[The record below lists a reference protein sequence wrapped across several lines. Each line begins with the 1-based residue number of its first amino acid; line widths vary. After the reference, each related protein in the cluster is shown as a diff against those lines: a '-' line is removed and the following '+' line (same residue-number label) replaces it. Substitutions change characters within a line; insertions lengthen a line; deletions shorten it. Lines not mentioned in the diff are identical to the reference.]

1 MADTAHLELGTRAR
15 SFVLHQGGAAP
26 GGALDDR
33 TVEEVLATLDQR
45 ELWAAAEAAK
55 RADEAYASA
64 AGSTPVAPTDTA
76 RLEEVDARHAAVE
89 AASDRLQRTVTRTYW
104 LIALSI
110 VATVAA
116 VLLVGP
122 AGLGLLVIAAAGLV
136 LWALARRRVRRAARA
151 EERAL
156 DEVGATSY
164 LGFQLRRVDEL
175 RAEDER
181 RRSLEDLGEAR
192 GQALAAWQAV
202 AGDISVDWALVHRP
216 AIAAILSEQ
225 LHEEPRQDAPRLVHP
240 VTDEPQAEDAPVGDP
255 GEMAEAPPEGPPAGP
270 VPSAD
275 DLSVLHVHDR
285 HTALNLSSDDLLGM
299 YRTILTARVLDQKIW
314 ALNRMGKAAFVVS
327 GQGHEGAQVGSAWA
341 LRAGHDI
348 VLPYYRDTAV
358 MLTLGMSV
366 EQILLAVLA
375 RADDPNSGARQM
387 PNHWGWPEGNVI
399 TGSSPIA
406 TQLPHA
412 AGLAYA
418 AKLRRED
425 TVVVSYFGE
434 GATSKG
440 DFHEALNFAGIHQL
454 PMVFVCENNG
464 YAISVPMSSESAVD
478 NVADRAHAYG
488 FGGVIVDGNDP
499 LDVFA
504 AVHSAVRHARRG
516 DGPTLVECK
525 TYRYL
530 AHTSDDDDR
539 TYRTPQEVEAWRKKD
554 PLRRITQYLIEQR
567 LLSEADE
574 ERIEAEV
581 KATVDAGAK
590 AAEAAA
596 APAPASAYDRVYA
609 RPLRALP
616 GVPEGTSGVPAPPA
630 AEPMPTATTERNVVD
645 AIRWTQQRLLASDDR
660 VVVLGEDVGPRGGV
674 FRATDGLAAEFGAGR
689 VVDTPLAESSIIGI
703 GIGLAL
709 ADLRPIAE
717 IQFADFIH
725 SGFDQLVSEAARIH
739 YRSNGGFN
747 VPLVVRAPW
756 GGGVHGALYHSQ
768 SIEATYAH
776 IPGLKVVVPST
787 PADVAGMLRAAVDDP
802 DPVLFLE
809 HKKTYR
815 LITGPVPDD
824 DGWRVP
830 IGLAEVARPGDDLT
844 VVTYGLHRHL
854 CLEAAELLADE
865 DGSSV
870 EVIDLRTI
878 SPLDRETVLA
888 SVARTGRCLVV
899 HEDNISFGVGAEVA
913 AIVAAEGFWD
923 LDAPVRRL
931 ATADVPSYPFAAP
944 LEAELFVDT
953 PKIVDAMRSLL
964 AV

>member
-1 MADTAHLELGTRAR
+1 M
-15 SFVLHQGGAAP
+15 
-26 GGALDDR
+26 
-33 TVEEVLATLDQR
+33 
-45 ELWAAAEAAK
+45 
-55 RADEAYASA
+55 
-64 AGSTPVAPTDTA
+64 
-76 RLEEVDARHAAVE
+76 
-89 AASDRLQRTVTRTYW
+89 
-104 LIALSI
+104 
-110 VATVAA
+110 
-116 VLLVGP
+116 
-122 AGLGLLVIAAAGLV
+122 
-136 LWALARRRVRRAARA
+136 
-151 EERAL
+151 
-156 DEVGATSY
+156 
-164 LGFQLRRVDEL
+164 
-175 RAEDER
+175 
-181 RRSLEDLGEAR
+181 
-192 GQALAAWQAV
+192 
-202 AGDISVDWALVHRP
+202 
-216 AIAAILSEQ
+216 
-225 LHEEPRQDAPRLVHP
+225 
-240 VTDEPQAEDAPVGDP
+240 
-255 GEMAEAPPEGPPAGP
+255 
-270 VPSAD
+270 
-275 DLSVLHVHDR
+275 
-285 HTALNLSSDDLLGM
+285 
-299 YRTILTARVLDQKIW
+299 LDQKVW
-314 ALNRMGKAAFVVS
+314 SLNRMGKAAFVVS

-341 LRAGHDI
+341 MRAGHDI
-348 VLPYYRDTAV
+348 ALPYYRDTGV

-375 RADDPNSGARQM
+375 RADDPNSGGRQM
-387 PNHWGWPEGNVI
+387 PNHWGWAEGNVI

-418 AKLRRED
+418 AKLRKED
-425 TVVVSYFGE
+425 RVAVSWFGE

-464 YAISVPMSSESAVD
+464 YAISVPMRNESAVD
-478 NVADRAHAYG
+478 DVADRAHSYG

-499 LDVFA
+499 LDVYA
-504 AVHSAVRHARRG
+504 AVHSAVRHARKG

-574 ERIEAEV
+574 ERIETEV
-581 KATVDAGAK
+581 KTEVDRAAK

-596 APAPASAYDRVYA
+596 SPEPRSAYTKVFA
-609 RPLRALP
+609 RPIHPVPGAPDGASGALTSP
-616 GVPEGTSGVPAPPA
+616 SAPPRPEGG
-630 AEPMPTATTERNVVD
+630 TERNIVD
-645 AIRWTQQRLLASDDR
+645 TLRWTQQQLLAADDR
-660 VVVLGEDVGPRGGV
+660 VVLLGEDVGPRGGV
-674 FRATDGLAAEFGAGR
+674 FRATDGLAEEFGGGR
-689 VVDTPLAESSIIGI
+689 VFDTPLAESSIIGI

-709 ADLRPIAE
+709 AGLRPIAE

-739 YRSNGGFN
+739 YRSDGDFS

-787 PADVAGMLRAAVDDP
+787 PADVCGMLRAAIDDP

-815 LITGPVPDD
+815 LVSGLVPDD
-824 DGWRVP
+824 ADWSVP
-830 IGLAEVARPGDDLT
+830 IGLAEVARAGDDLT

-854 CLEAAELLADE
+854 CLEAAELLAE
-865 DGSSV
+865 EAGASI
-870 EVIDLRTI
+870 EVVDLRTI
-878 SPLDRETVLA
+878 SPLDRATVLT
-888 SVARTGRCLVV
+888 SVAKTGRCLVV
-899 HEDNISFGVGAEVA
+899 HEDNVSFGVGAEVA
-913 AIVAAEGFWD
+913 AIVAEEAFWD

-944 LEAELFVDT
+944 LEAELFIDT
-953 PKIVDAMRSLL
+953 PKITAAMRSMLEL
-964 AV
+964 

>member
-1 MADTAHLELGTRAR
+1 MTDTVRAGGED
-15 SFVLHQGGAAP
+15 LDQGG
-26 GGALDDR
+26 DVTD
-33 TVEEVLATLDQR
+33 VE
-45 ELWAAAEAAK
+45 
-55 RADEAYASA
+55 
-64 AGSTPVAPTDTA
+64 P
-76 RLEEVDARHAAVE
+76 
-89 AASDRLQRTVTRTYW
+89 
-104 LIALSI
+104 
-110 VATVAA
+110 
-116 VLLVGP
+116 
-122 AGLGLLVIAAAGLV
+122 
-136 LWALARRRVRRAARA
+136 
-151 EERAL
+151 
-156 DEVGATSY
+156 
-164 LGFQLRRVDEL
+164 
-175 RAEDER
+175 
-181 RRSLEDLGEAR
+181 
-192 GQALAAWQAV
+192 
-202 AGDISVDWALVHRP
+202 
-216 AIAAILSEQ
+216 
-225 LHEEPRQDAPRLVHP
+225 APRR
-240 VTDEPQAEDAPVGDP
+240 TG
-255 GEMAEAPPEGPPAGP
+255 GP
-270 VPSAD
+270 VPTAD
-275 DLSVLHVHDR
+275 DLSILHLHDR
-285 HTALNLSSDDLLGM
+285 HTELGLSGDDLVGM

-314 ALNRMGKAAFVVS
+314 SLNRMGKAAFVVS

-341 LRAGHDI
+341 LRKGHDV
-348 VLPYYRDTAV
+348 VLPYYRDTGV
-358 MLTLGMSV
+358 MLTLGMTV

-375 RADDPNSGARQM
+375 RDGDPNSGARQM
-387 PNHWGWPEGNVI
+387 PNHWGWSEGSVI

-412 AGLAYA
+412 AGIAYA

-425 TVVVSYFGE
+425 KVAVSYFGE

-464 YAISVPMSSESAVD
+464 YAISVPMSAESAVD
-478 NVADRAHAYG
+478 DVADRAHAYG

-499 LDVFA
+499 LDVYA

-581 KATVDAGAK
+581 KESVDAAAK
-590 AAEAAA
+590 AADAS
-596 APAPASAYDRVYA
+596 PQPDPKSAYTKVFA
-609 RPLRALP
+609 RPLRPTP
-616 GVPEGTSGVPAPPA
+616 GAPQGDGDVPPSPTAM
-630 AEPMPTATTERNVVD
+630 PMPEACTDRNVVD
-645 AIRWTQQRLLASDDR
+645 TVRWTQQQLLAGDDR
-660 VVVLGEDVGPRGGV
+660 VLILGEDVGPRGGV
-674 FRATDGLAAEFGAGR
+674 FRATDQLAEEFGAAR
-689 VVDTPLAESSIIGI
+689 VLDTPLAESSIIGI

-709 ADLRPIAE
+709 AGLRPIAE

-739 YRSNGGFN
+739 YRSNGDFE

-768 SIEATYAH
+768 AIEATYAH
-776 IPGLKVVVPST
+776 IPGLKVVTPST
-787 PADVAGMLRAAVDDP
+787 PADVCGLLRAAVDDP

-824 DGWRVP
+824 AGWRVP
-830 IGLAEVARPGDDLT
+830 IGLAEVAREGDDLT

-854 CLEAAELLADE
+854 CLEAAQALADD
-865 DGSSV
+865 DGTSV
-870 EVIDLRTI
+870 EVVDLRTI
-878 SPLDRETVLA
+878 SPLDRDTVLA
-888 SVARTGRCLVV
+888 SVAKTGRCLVV
-899 HEDNISFGVGAEVA
+899 HEDNVSFGVGAEVA
-913 AIVAAEGFWD
+913 AIVAEEAFWD

-931 ATADVPSYPFAAP
+931 ATADVPSYPFAGP

-953 PKIVDAMRSLL
+953 QKITAAIRRSL
-964 AV
+964 AD

>member
-1 MADTAHLELGTRAR
+1 VSDTD
-15 SFVLHQGGAAP
+15 P
-26 GGALDDR
+26 
-33 TVEEVLATLDQR
+33 
-45 ELWAAAEAAK
+45 
-55 RADEAYASA
+55 
-64 AGSTPVAPTDTA
+64 APT
-76 RLEEVDARHAAVE
+76 R
-89 AASDRLQRTVTRTYW
+89 
-104 LIALSI
+104 
-110 VATVAA
+110 
-116 VLLVGP
+116 GP
-122 AGLGLLVIAAAGLV
+122 TL
-136 LWALARRRVRRAARA
+136 
-151 EERAL
+151 
-156 DEVGATSY
+156 T
-164 LGFQLRRVDEL
+164 
-175 RAEDER
+175 
-181 RRSLEDLGEAR
+181 
-192 GQALAAWQAV
+192 
-202 AGDISVDWALVHRP
+202 P
-216 AIAAILSEQ
+216 
-225 LHEEPRQDAPRLVHP
+225 
-240 VTDEPQAEDAPVGDP
+240 
-255 GEMAEAPPEGPPAGP
+255 
-270 VPSAD
+270 D
-275 DLSVLHVHDR
+275 DLSVLHLHDR
-285 HTALNLSSDDLLGM
+285 HTELGLTADDLIGM

-314 ALNRMGKAAFVVS
+314 SLNRMGKAAFVVS

-341 LRAGHDI
+341 LKAGHDG
-348 VLPYYRDTAV
+348 VLPYYRDSGV

-418 AKLRRED
+418 AKLRGED
-425 TVVVSYFGE
+425 RVVVSYFGE

-454 PMVFVCENNG
+454 PMVFICENNG

-478 NVADRAHAYG
+478 DVADRAHAYG
-488 FGGVIVDGNDP
+488 FGGVIVDGNDA
-499 LDVFA
+499 LDVYA

-574 ERIEAEV
+574 ERTESEV
-581 KATVDAGAK
+581 KAEVDSATK

-596 APAPASAYDRVYA
+596 APSPETAYARVFA
-609 RPLRALP
+609 RPLRPVPGAPDGASDPSSPPVAMTLP
-616 GVPEGTSGVPAPPA
+616 E
-630 AEPMPTATTERNVVD
+630 ATTERNIVD
-645 AIRWTQQRLLASDDR
+645 TIRWTQHRLMETDDR
-660 VVVLGEDVGPRGGV
+660 VMILGEDVGARGGV
-674 FRATDGLAAEFGAGR
+674 FRATDGLAAAFGDGR

-709 ADLRPIAE
+709 AGLRPIAE

-739 YRSNGGFN
+739 YRSNGAFA
-747 VPLVVRAPW
+747 VPLVVRTPW

-776 IPGLKVVVPST
+776 VPGLKVVVPST
-787 PADVAGMLRAAVDDP
+787 PADVCGMLRTAIEDP

-815 LITGPVPDD
+815 LVSGPVPDD

-830 IGLAEVARPGDDLT
+830 IGLAEVARAGDDLT
-844 VVTYGLHRHL
+844 VVTYGMHRHL
-854 CLEAAELLADE
+854 CLEAAQVLADE
-865 DGSSV
+865 DGAAV
-870 EVIDLRTI
+870 EVVDLRTV
-878 SPLDRETVLA
+878 SPLDRDTVLT
-888 SVARTGRCLVV
+888 SVSRTGRCLVV
-899 HEDNISFGVGAEVA
+899 HEDNVSFGVGAEVA
-913 AIVAAEGFWD
+913 AIVAAEAFWD

-931 ATADVPSYPFAAP
+931 ATADVPSYPFAGP

-953 PKIVDAMRSLL
+953 PKIIEAMRSSLRE
-964 AV
+964 